1 MHASAASDE
10 QLRLRGCAA
19 AEGSRSSLG
28 ASPLRQESGR
38 KADSPI
44 APGCSDSV
52 LDIAASSRC
61 VTTRATPSNG
71 GTSVAVVRSARFWGS
86 APSRGLSGAA
96 ALAAAL
102 CSLAPTTAAS
112 AQSGVGSS
120 VFVHSARSG
129 ELTGGRLTLR
139 GVSRRVTAISSD
151 GRSGVVSVTRLQ
163 SRLFLPGQ
171 PVTGVLHVA
180 GFRGGDEPTFSL
192 TQPRYN
198 ASRRTVSYVA
208 KRLNTRH
215 LPRRGAGAAQSSTP
229 TQFGAASLSMAAPVG
244 DGGNDCETSVG
255 TPTSGGPSSRR
266 DPTRSGTP
274 TRGSSSPTS
283 TASAQA
289 WPPPG
294 SRMAA
299 SFAAART
306 LRPSRPMPAPR
317 TTVRLELSRSP
328 PPGPGPSC
336 RPVPAR
342 PPLRSSCAHRKAA
355 SHRSAGRYTTRS
367 LVGNDRNAATTVR
380 GTRCQCARRCVLSR
394 A

>member
-1 MHASAASDE
+1 M
-10 QLRLRGCAA
+10 
-19 AEGSRSSLG
+19 EGR
-28 ASPLRQESGR
+28 RWR
-38 KADSPI
+38 WY
-44 APGCSDSV
+44 
-52 LDIAASSRC
+52 
-61 VTTRATPSNG
+61 
-71 GTSVAVVRSARFWGS
+71 AR
-86 APSRGLSGAA
+86 RGLGVSSFARVVGAA

-215 LPRRGAGAAQSSTP
+215 LPRRGAGAAQSFAP
-229 TQFGAASLSMAAPVG
+229 TQFGAVSLSMAAPVG

-255 TPTSGGPSSRR
+255 TPDIGGTFFTSGPDSKWDTDTWVLQPNINGVSASVAATWQSDGGFLRGCSNTATFTAYAGSPDNS
-266 DPTRSGTP
+266 PTGTVTITTTWP
-274 TRGSSSPTS
+274 WTKLPTS
-283 TASAQA
+283 TCSTSTSQLVCTQES
-289 WPPPG
+289 G
-294 SRMAA
+294 
-299 SFAAART
+299 
-306 LRPSRPMPAPR
+306 
-317 TTVRLELSRSP
+317 VSP
-328 PPGPGPSC
+328 ITWQ
-336 RPVPAR
+336 V
-342 PPLRSSCAHRKAA
+342 HNTIF
-355 SHRSAGRYTTRS
+355 GR
-367 LVGNDRNAATTVR
+367 
-380 GTRCQCARRCVLSR
+380 
-394 A
+394 